1 MPIAAA
7 AGKAR
12 VTVWLLPAVT
22 LKGDAGEVVVPA
34 GRPESVTCAEPLK
47 PF

>member
-1 MPIAAA
+1 LPLAAD

-34 GRPESVTCAEPLK
+34 GRPESVTCTEPLK